1 MWGALRRKPR
11 ATEPNP
17 ELGVVEPAIERKP
30 GIIELVCR
38 TREMRSNRSG
48 KNGRKKGKE
57 ATGKTGENT
66 TATLR
71 RGKRN
76 RASQPDRECIGEGGE
91 PEMGQT

>member
-1 MWGALRRKPR
+1 
-11 ATEPNP
+11 
-17 ELGVVEPAIERKP
+17 
-30 GIIELVCR
+30 
-38 TREMRSNRSG
+38 MRSNRSG